1 MSNIMPE
8 RTIKVYPKDAPWMSV
23 KLKELIR
30 MRQQAFHAN
39 KSGLMYK
46 HYRNA
51 VNKER
56 KRCKA
61 KYYASK
67 VKDLKGVNPRQWW
80 SEVNKLSGSKMQ
92 NSSLFSSLNVPEY
105 NNLSPTEVANSINH
119 ALLEPLQPYEPIDSE
134 RAALQLPLEENP
146 EILEV
151 TVQRVYNNL
160 LHLNKHKAS
169 GPDGLSNWVLKEYAE
184 ILVTPVQNILNA
196 SYSERKLPSMWKIA
210 DVTPLPK
217 VKQVTDTKKDLRPI
231 SLTSTLSKISEDF
244 IVSDYIKPALE
255 SLVDPNQFGTISGS
269 STVLAL
275 ISMIHKWLEATDGN
289 GASVRVL
296 LFDYRK
302 AFDLIDHKILVN
314 KLKQVNIPNSVINW
328 VIDFLSG
335 RSQRVKLGKD
345 CVSEWGTVPSGV
357 PQGTKLGPWLFLL
370 MINDLTVPSIFDMW
384 KYVDDTT
391 VSEIIPKGQQSKSQK
406 AVDAIYDWSKENL
419 FQLNGEKTKEL
430 VISFS
435 RDSPQLPR
443 VCIDGTPIKTIQ
455 STKLLGLTIN
465 DTLTWND
472 HIEELVKKASKKLY
486 FLIQLKRAHVPTSD
500 LVTYFC
506 ACIRSTL
513 DYACPVFHH
522 SLPMYQ
528 QVELERVQRRA
539 LSCIF
544 PRVHYSDALQL
555 AGLESIRAHQGKL
568 TEHLFK
574 SIVNDPRSK
583 ITSLLPP
590 AVSISHELRRQ
601 RRFATP
607 LVKTNRFANSFIVKS
622 AREAFK

>member
-1 MSNIMPE
+1 MLDNLMTEGGEDKEFLDLFTKHSHHQNITVLYLCQDMFPPGKYAKSIS
-8 RTIKVYPKDAPWMSV
+8 RNAQYVIAFKNPRDQ
-23 KLKELIR
+23 LGIR
-30 MRQQAFHAN
+30 NLLLQAFPT
-39 KSGLMYK
+39 YW
-46 HYRNA
+46 
-51 VNKER
+51 
-56 KRCKA
+56 
-61 KYYASK
+61 
-67 VKDLKGVNPRQWW
+67 KD
-80 SEVNKLSGSKMQ
+80 MM
-92 NSSLFSSLNVPEY
+92 
-105 NNLSPTEVANSINH
+105 
-119 ALLEPLQPYEPIDSE
+119 D
-134 RAALQLPLEENP
+134 
-146 EILEV
+146 
-151 TVQRVYNNL
+151 VYQ
-160 LHLNKHKAS
+160 K
-169 GPDGLSNWVLKEYAE
+169 
-184 ILVTPVQNILNA
+184 
-196 SYSERKLPSMWKIA
+196 
-210 DVTPLPK
+210 
-217 VKQVTDTKKDLRPI
+217 VTDRPFRYMVPDLHPA
-231 SLTSTLSKISEDF
+231 
-244 IVSDYIKPALE
+244 SDDRI
-255 SLVDPNQFGTISGS
+255 
-269 STVLAL
+269 
-275 ISMIHKWLEATDGN
+275 
-289 GASVRVL
+289 RV
-296 LFDYRK
+296 
-302 AFDLIDHKILVN
+302 
-314 KLKQVNIPNSVINW
+314 
-328 VIDFLSG
+328 FLSG

-391 VSEIIPKGQQSKSQK
+391 VSENIPKGQQSKSQE

-435 RDSPQLPR
+435 RDSPQFPG
-443 VCIDGTPIKTIQ
+443 VCIDGTPIKTIK

-506 ACIRSTL
+506 ACIRSSL
-513 DYACPVFHH
+513 DYACPVFHY
-522 SLPMYQ
+522 SLPMYL

-555 AGLESIRAHQGKL
+555 AGLQSIRAHQEKL

>member
-1 MSNIMPE
+1 
-8 RTIKVYPKDAPWMSV
+8 
-23 KLKELIR
+23 
-30 MRQQAFHAN
+30 
-39 KSGLMYK
+39 MYK
-46 HYRNA
+46 YYRNA

-61 KYYASK
+61 KYYTSK

-80 SEVNKLSGSKMQ
+80 SEVNKLSGSKKQ

-105 NNLSPTEVANSINH
+105 NNLSATEVANSINH

-146 EILEV
+146 DFLEV
-151 TVQRVYNNL
+151 SVQRVYNNL

-196 SYSERKLPSMWKIA
+196 SYSEQKLPSMWKIA
-210 DVTPLPK
+210 DVIPLPK
-217 VKQVTDTKKDLRPI
+217 VKQVTDPKKELRPI

-255 SLVDPNQFGTISGS
+255 SLVDSNQFGTISGS

-302 AFDLIDHKILVN
+302 AFDLIDHKSLVN
-314 KLKQVNIPNSVINW
+314 KLKRVNIPNSVINW

-357 PQGTKLGPWLFLL
+357 PQG
-370 MINDLTVPSIFDMW
+370 MINDLTVPSIFNMW

-391 VSEIIPKGQQSKSQK
+391 VSENIPKGQQSNSQE

-443 VCIDGTPIKTIQ
+443 TELLSKPYRAQ
-455 STKLLGLTIN
+455 S
-465 DTLTWND
+465 
-472 HIEELVKKASKKLY
+472 
-486 FLIQLKRAHVPTSD
+486 
-500 LVTYFC
+500 
-506 ACIRSTL
+506 
-513 DYACPVFHH
+513 
-522 SLPMYQ
+522 
-528 QVELERVQRRA
+528 
-539 LSCIF
+539 
-544 PRVHYSDALQL
+544 YSA
-555 AGLESIRAHQGKL
+555 
-568 TEHLFK
+568 
-574 SIVNDPRSK
+574 
-583 ITSLLPP
+583 
-590 AVSISHELRRQ
+590 
-601 RRFATP
+601 
-607 LVKTNRFANSFIVKS
+607 
-622 AREAFK
+622 

>member
-1 MSNIMPE
+1 
-8 RTIKVYPKDAPWMSV
+8 
-23 KLKELIR
+23 
-30 MRQQAFHAN
+30 
-39 KSGLMYK
+39 
-46 HYRNA
+46 
-51 VNKER
+51 
-56 KRCKA
+56 
-61 KYYASK
+61 
-67 VKDLKGVNPRQWW
+67 
-80 SEVNKLSGSKMQ
+80 
-92 NSSLFSSLNVPEY
+92 
-105 NNLSPTEVANSINH
+105 
-119 ALLEPLQPYEPIDSE
+119 
-134 RAALQLPLEENP
+134 
-146 EILEV
+146 
-151 TVQRVYNNL
+151 
-160 LHLNKHKAS
+160 
-169 GPDGLSNWVLKEYAE
+169 
-184 ILVTPVQNILNA
+184 
-196 SYSERKLPSMWKIA
+196 
-210 DVTPLPK
+210 
-217 VKQVTDTKKDLRPI
+217 
-231 SLTSTLSKISEDF
+231 
-244 IVSDYIKPALE
+244 
-255 SLVDPNQFGTISGS
+255 
-269 STVLAL
+269 
-275 ISMIHKWLEATDGN
+275 MIHKWLEATDGN

-296 LFDYRK
+296 LFDYQK
-302 AFDLIDHKILVN
+302 AFDLIDHKSLVN
-314 KLKQVNIPNSVINW
+314 KLKRVNIPNSVINW

-357 PQGTKLGPWLFLL
+357 PQGTKLGPWLFLS
-370 MINDLTVPSIFDMW
+370 MINDLTVPSIFNMW

-391 VSEIIPKGQQSKSQK
+391 VSENIPKGQQSKSQE

-430 VISFS
+430 VTSFS
-435 RDSPQLPR
+435 RDSPQLRR

-506 ACIRSTL
+506 ACIRSSL
-513 DYACPVFHH
+513 DYACPVFHY
-522 SLPMYQ
+522 SLPKYL

-555 AGLESIRAHQGKL
+555 AGLESIRAHQEKL

-590 AVSISHELRRQ
+590 SVSISYELRRQ

-607 LVKTNRFANSFIVKS
+607 LVKTNDLQIHS
-622 AREAFK
+622 